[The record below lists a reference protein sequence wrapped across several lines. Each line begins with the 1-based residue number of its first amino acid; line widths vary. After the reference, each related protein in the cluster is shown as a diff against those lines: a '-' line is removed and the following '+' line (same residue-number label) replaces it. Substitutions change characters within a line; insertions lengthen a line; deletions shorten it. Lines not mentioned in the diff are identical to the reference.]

1 MDFKVSNKETRY
13 QPTQG
18 ETFDVLVDDVFD
30 FYPVFSE
37 EDPNEILDFET
48 LTTEIADIQQGAL
61 YAILRQR
68 GSDPVDLERG
78 VRWSSAVMGEIM
90 GEALITDIKIESQ
103 RVSTAVSIVFDT
115 YKDSEGTS
123 FLSFTIKVV
132 N

>member
-13 QPTQG
+13 QPTKG

-48 LTTEIADIQQGAL
+48 LTTEASDIQQGAL

-68 GSDPVDLERG
+68 GSDPVALERG